1 MGTKAMELAVASF
14 AALALAGCG
23 PGFERTASAARPE
36 PAPIALPQE
45 TGPRSPVAK
54 FAVSPGVP
62 DGAGMR
68 RIVITGRAPGNEIEV
83 TPAQLRGRDPGDRPH
98 AREGGPGA
106 LSAWGLR

>member
-1 MGTKAMELAVASF
+1 MGTKAMKLAVASF

-23 PGFERTASAARPE
+23 PGFEKTASAARPE
-36 PAPIALPQE
+36 PAPIALPPE

-68 RIVITGRAPGNEIEV
+68 RIVVTGRAPGNEIEV
-83 TPAQLRGRDPGDRPH
+83 TPAQLRAEILAIDRMLEKEGR
-98 AREGGPGA
+98 AR
-106 LSAWGLR
+106 

>member
-1 MGTKAMELAVASF
+1 MGTKAMKLAVASF

-23 PGFERTASAARPE
+23 PGFEKIASAPRPE
-36 PAPIALPQE
+36 PARMALAPE

-68 RIVITGRAPGNEIEV
+68 RIVVTGRAPGNEIEV
-83 TPAQLRGRDPGDRPH
+83 TPAQLRAEILAIDRMLEKEGR
-98 AREGGPGA
+98 AR
-106 LSAWGLR
+106 